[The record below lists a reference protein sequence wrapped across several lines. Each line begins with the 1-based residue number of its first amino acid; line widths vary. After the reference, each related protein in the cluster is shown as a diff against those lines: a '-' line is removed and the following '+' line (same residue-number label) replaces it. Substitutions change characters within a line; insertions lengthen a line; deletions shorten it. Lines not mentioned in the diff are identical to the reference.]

1 MKSKSRLALVSF
13 GLLILG
19 LSGGAQAL
27 DLARGQRLYNQR
39 CATCH
44 GLNGVPTIQQAPSF
58 VTKERLMQ
66 PDMVL
71 VQRVQRGKNVC
82 PPFMGMLNN
91 DEILDVLQYARTM
104 S

>member
-1 MKSKSRLALVSF
+1 MSF
-13 GLLILG
+13 GLFFLG
-19 LSGGAQAL
+19 LSGAAQAV
-27 DLARGQRLYNQR
+27 DLARGQRVYNQR
-39 CATCH
+39 CAACH
-44 GLNGVPTIQQAPSF
+44 GLNGVPTIQPAPSF

-82 PPFMGMLNN
+82 PPFMGMLSN

-104 S
+104 R